1 MNRDGSGNRRLW
13 QREHRDQWITHESW
27 LAGRRELAFVDWPNG
42 MRAIDV
48 DSGAIRWITRFPA
61 RHAHPDDTGHW
72 IVCDTHPHPRPSPDG
87 KRVLYTS
94 DATGHAQLYECW
106 LES

>member
-1 MNRDGSGNRRLW
+1 MKIAILSRRTSLYSTSRL
-13 QREHRDQWITHESW
+13 REAAIER
-27 LAGRRELAFVDWPNG
+27 GRRELAFVDWPNG
-42 MRAIDV
+42 RRAIDV
-48 DSGAIRWITRFPA
+48 DSGAVRWITRFPA
-61 RHAHPDDTGHW
+61 WHAHPDDTGHW